1 MAILGTSEAAVLGL
15 TFAAIALAHY
25 VKQAKANANRK
36 LPPGPK
42 GVPFFG
48 NLFQIDVLRPYPKV
62 RFSYTM
68 DSSSESSV
76 DN

>member
-1 MAILGTSEAAVLGL
+1 MAIFNTSEAVAIGL

-25 VKQAKANANRK
+25 VRQAKLNASRK

-62 RFSYTM
+62 
-68 DSSSESSV
+68 
-76 DN
+76 

>member
-1 MAILGTSEAAVLGL
+1 MAILGTSEAMAVGL
-15 TFAAIALAHY
+15 AFAAIVLVHI
-25 VKQAKANANRK
+25 VKQANANANRK

-62 RFSYTM
+62 YFSLQAFNDM
-68 DSSSESSV
+68 PII
-76 DN
+76 

>member
-1 MAILGTSEAAVLGL
+1 MAILGTSEAVAVGL
-15 TFAAIALAHY
+15 AFAAIVLVHI
-25 VKQAKANANRK
+25 VKQAKANANADRK

-62 RFSYTM
+62 CLSLVACNDM
-68 DSSSESSV
+68 SII
-76 DN
+76 